1 MFWSPLLKMPPYFVS
16 HLTDLQILILLVLF
30 LATFQT
36 FSPFSHPFLPW
47 LGQDSFLPPFQ
58 LCQHTHLCKKW
69 TPFALWTP
77 YWRVC
82 RLHRKQRSNAQTFVI
97 VKKVCFFVNIFPLA
111 VPEENWTRESEWSS
125 TSGLLPSFS
134 SSKRGKSSIVF
145 ALHSCTVAQW
155 RNAYNYSSFKF
166 FPKKIYY
173 KSFLL
178 SRWI

>member
-1 MFWSPLLKMPPYFVS
+1 MFWSPLLKMPPCSVS
-16 HLTDLQILILLVLF
+16 HLTDLQILIVLVLF
-30 LATFQT
+30 LVTFHT

-58 LCQHTHLCKKW
+58 LCQHNHLSKKW

-111 VPEENWTRESEWSS
+111 VPEENWTRESEWVPPPDSFLHFLPPKEES
-125 TSGLLPSFS
+125 LLLYL
-134 SSKRGKSSIVF
+134 R
-145 ALHSCTVAQW
+145 CTVGRVEGRLTINPA
-155 RNAYNYSSFKF
+155 
-166 FPKKIYY
+166 
-173 KSFLL
+173 
-178 SRWI
+178 